1 MLHNIYRTET
11 QKRRYGKNTIRISC
25 KIKPNRVKLGTKP
38 KAGVSP
44 NETKISCTKAKS
56 HSAIPPQTIIRAKDD
71 YTKSKRIDWVRA
83 HTGQAVLCVS
93 QLYWTEYVTQ
103 AIKTSPEAL
112 NEYYE
117 LNNRQIDDIVELVR
131 GKLNMQNRVTLGA
144 LVVLDVHARDVLK
157 ELCEKGLLECLLHF
171 YSTL

>member
-1 MLHNIYRTET
+1 MKYDSHILTC
-11 QKRRYGKNTIRISC
+11 TIFLIQVI
-25 KIKPNRVKLGTKP
+25 IKAT
-38 KAGVSP
+38 
-44 NETKISCTKAKS
+44 
-56 HSAIPPQTIIRAKDD
+56 DD
-71 YTKSKRIDWVRA
+71 YTKSRRIDWVRA

-93 QLYWTEYVTQ
+93 QLYWTEYVTT
-103 AIKTSPEAL
+103 AIKTSAEAL

-157 ELCEKGLLECLLHF
+157 ELCEKGSS
-171 YSTL
+171 STAFSCPFFTFP

>member
-1 MLHNIYRTET
+1 M
-11 QKRRYGKNTIRISC
+11 
-25 KIKPNRVKLGTKP
+25 
-38 KAGVSP
+38 
-44 NETKISCTKAKS
+44 
-56 HSAIPPQTIIRAKDD
+56 
-71 YTKSKRIDWVRA
+71 
-83 HTGQAVLCVS
+83 S

-157 ELCEKGLLECLLHF
+157 DLCEKGLWECPVL
-171 YSTL
+171 

>member
-1 MLHNIYRTET
+1 M
-11 QKRRYGKNTIRISC
+11 
-25 KIKPNRVKLGTKP
+25 
-38 KAGVSP
+38 
-44 NETKISCTKAKS
+44 
-56 HSAIPPQTIIRAKDD
+56 
-71 YTKSKRIDWVRA
+71 
-83 HTGQAVLCVS
+83 LCVS

-157 ELCEKGLLECLLHF
+157 ELCEKGLLEFLLQFCRPF
-171 YSTL
+171 YHSLDTI